1 MTQFFVGIA
10 APRSGTTWL
19 WRQFK
24 RCPNVI
30 TGKPKELGW
39 FVPNNKHAIA
49 DDADYLRRLGCWE
62 GRPLAGML
70 HHEFT
75 PGYVECTP
83 EAFQRMDM
91 VMPGV
96 RFVAVLRHPVER
108 ALSHARFI
116 GRQLDSDVR
125 WDDAL
130 SSRVLRRG
138 RYRALF
144 ANLEAADML
153 DRLHV
158 TTTERL
164 FARPD
169 KEFKEMCEFVGVKRG
184 WRLKMES
191 VNRTKPA
198 QAPEHVVRQLHTRLK
213 DEIELWK
220 TINHVGGPIP

>member
-10 APRSGTTWL
+10 APRCGTTWL
-19 WRQFK
+19 WRQLK

-30 TGKPKELGW
+30 PGKPKELGW

-49 DDADYLRRLGCWE
+49 SDADYLRRLGCE
-62 GRPLAGML
+62 KGRPMPGMV

-83 EAFQRMDM
+83 EAFQRMDE

-116 GRQLDSDVR
+116 GRQLDGDVR

-130 SSRVLRRG
+130 SNRVLRRG
-138 RYRALF
+138 RYRAMF
-144 ANLEAADML
+144 ENLDAAGMR
-153 DRLHV
+153 DRLIV

-169 KEFKEMCEFVGVKRG
+169 QEFREITTFAGIQPG
-184 WRLKMES
+184 WSLKMES

-198 QAPEHVVRQLHTRLK
+198 KAPERIVRVLRNQLK
-213 DEIELWK
+213 GEIEVWK
-220 TINHVGGPIP
+220 AVNHGSKP